1 MARLFLVIDG
11 YNLMHAAGLG
21 RSEYGPGELE
31 RNRNR
36 LLHQIAGVLDK
47 SVAADA
53 TVVFDAHLSAPRLT
67 EEALPTKSSP
77 LLVCF
82 SRDGRDADEEI
93 ERILETHSSP
103 RQVLVVSSD
112 HRLHKAAARRKARC
126 MDSEDFL
133 RQFEATELDR
143 PPGARNSRRQKTTGM
158 KPERTPDQRGTDP
171 ETADYVEDFL
181 RIDINDLKRSVRKE
195 TR

>member
-47 SVAADA
+47 NVAADA
-53 TVVFDAHLSAPRLT
+53 TVVFDAHLSSPRLT
-67 EEALPTKSSP
+67 EGVLQTRSSP
-77 LLVCF
+77 LSVCF

-93 ERILETHSSP
+93 ERILDTHSSP

-112 HRLHKAAARRKARC
+112 HRLHKAASRRKAGC

-133 RQFEATELDR
+133 RQFEEVESDR
-143 PPGARNSRRQKTTGM
+143 RPGAGSSQRQESAGAKPDMAPDRRESH
-158 KPERTPDQRGTDP
+158 PA
-171 ETADYVEDFL
+171 TADYVEDFL

>member
-67 EEALPTKSSP
+67 EEMLPTRPSP
-77 LLVCF
+77 LPVCF

-93 ERILETHSSP
+93 ELILATHSSP

-126 MDSEDFL
+126 MDSEAFL
-133 RQFEATELDR
+133 RQFEATESDR
-143 PPGARNSRRQKTTGM
+143 RPGARNSRRHKTTSM
-158 KPERTPDQRGTDP
+158 KPEIGPDQRETHP

-195 TR
+195 SR